1 MYKDL
6 KFPVLI
12 VHRDIKA
19 DTVAGDRVRGIAR
32 ELEQEGFSI
41 FSAVDYAEGRLVAAT
56 HHGLACMLIAA
67 EGAGEN
73 THLLQNM
80 VELIRLARLRAP
92 NLPIFALGEQVTL
105 ENAPADAMSEL
116 NQLRGILYLF
126 EDTVPFLAR
135 QVARAARTYLDGLLP
150 PFFKALVQHT
160 ADSNYSWHTP
170 VMAVAWPIAK
180 ARWGRRFISSSG
192 KTPCALTC
200 RCRCPNWARCSIT
213 PGLWPKPRHAPRA
226 TLAPTIRS
234 S

>member
-6 KFPVLI
+6 KFPILI

-32 ELEQEGFSI
+32 ELEQDGFSV
-41 FSAVDYAEGRLVAAT
+41 FCAVDYAEGRLVAST
-56 HHGLACMLIAA
+56 HHGLACLLIAA

-80 VELIRLARLRAP
+80 VELIRLARVRAP
-92 NLPIFALGEQVTL
+92 DLPIFALGEQVTL

-126 EDTVPFLAR
+126 EDTVPFLSR
-135 QVARAARTYLDGLLP
+135 QVARAARNYLDGLLP
-150 PFFKALVQHT
+150 PFFRALSTPPIPTTPGTRLGT
-160 ADSNYSWHTP
+160 A
-170 VMAVAWPIAK
+170 AAWLTAR
-180 ARWGRRFISSSG
+180 ARWGRRFISSLA
-192 KTPCALTC
+192 KTPCVPTC
-200 RCRCPNWARCSIT
+200 LSRYRNSVRCSIT
-213 PGLWPKPRHAPRA
+213 PARWQRPRLGRRVI
-226 TLAPTIRS
+226 LAPITRS

>member
-170 VMAVAWPIAK
+170 GHGGGVAYRKKPGGA
-180 ARWGRRFISSSG
+180 GISSVLRREHSALG
-192 KTPCALTC
+192 LVGIGARAGLAARSHRAVGRSRGPRCA
-200 RCRCPNWARCSIT
+200 
-213 PGLWPKPRHAPRA
+213 
-226 TLAPTIRS
+226 
-234 S
+234 